1 MLLSLPV
8 EGEESVVK
16 VGEDS
21 FQMKPSRHE
30 PGERERSKETE
41 QTYISAVISEKRDYP
56 PARLVP
62 SHLESSLAGT
72 VEISSTVRLGGR
84 LSLTGEPDMQVLGE
98 AVHAFLA
105 ADDATLL
112 RNQRLDMAGMILEN
126 WRAPWLK
133 AEDLLSAS
141 DRLRGYVDKTY
152 GKETI
157 RHREWPIHLRI
168 GDQKASGWIDL
179 LLETPQG
186 YVIIDHKSFPGR
198 MEQWSEQALRYA
210 SQLDLYQKAVEKAT
224 ARPVMATMIHMPVL
238 GVIMEV
244 KIGDV
249 VKLR

>member
-1 MLLSLPV
+1 M
-8 EGEESVVK
+8 EELHFWLGK
-16 VGEDS
+16 
-21 FQMKPSRHE
+21 
-30 PGERERSKETE
+30 ER
-41 QTYISAVISEKRDYP
+41 Y
-56 PARLVP
+56 
-62 SHLESSLAGT
+62 
-72 VEISSTVRLGGR
+72 
-84 LSLTGEPDMQVLGE
+84 EPDMQVLGE

-105 ADDATLL
+105 ADDTTQP
-112 RNQRLDMAGMILEN
+112 RNQRLDMAGMIMEN

-157 RHREWPIHLRI
+157 RHREWPVHLRI

-198 MEQWSEQALRYA
+198 MEQWSEHALQYA
-210 SQLDLYQKAVEKAT
+210 PQLDLYQKAVEKAT

-244 KIGDV
+244 KIGTEC
-249 VKLR
+249 